1 MAGTQK
7 HKSKYKEPNDFK
19 KSQKQKV
26 RTDLKDYTQ
35 EDKDGGMNPNS
46 VGEPQTNVLRKR
58 DKLVIDDVDNMVPNK
73 KDVADYYKVEG
84 DHDPK
89 YTAKKRKEIQNEDEK
104 DSKDQIEDKIENL
117 TREQKE
123 RFVRK
128 YIRRKIKNIL
138 SEQKALKELDE
149 EENEEAEDE
158 TIPMTPG
165 EETPPG
171 GGEETPPGEGEETP
185 PGGGEETPPGG
196 GEETPPGEGEDP
208 GEEED
213 HEKVTK
219 KIDDEEEESD
229 EEEEDD
235 TVDDVV
241 SDERKE
247 IKRYLKLALKL
258 RKAKNSIKA
267 VEILKPILKLGIKHF
282 DGESKNDFWVILE
295 KYVKPKSL
303 NPDPEDT
310 ESSISLPTDPNLR
323 N

>member
-171 GGEETPPGEGEETP
+171 GGEETPPGEGE
-185 PGGGEETPPGG
+185 
-196 GEETPPGEGEDP
+196 DP

>member
-117 TREQKE
+117 KREQLEKKISKLTEEQKE
-123 RFVRK
+123 RLVRE
-128 YIRRKIKNIL
+128 YIRKKIKKVL
-138 SEQKALKELDE
+138 SEQKALKDINEAPEDE
-149 EENEEAEDE
+149 EAPEEEGGEVETDVEGGGEEAEDE
-158 TIPMTPG
+158 
-165 EETPPG
+165 
-171 GGEETPPGEGEETP
+171 GGEEKGASIPSAPPTTSTPVATDSETTSTPVAIDSETTDSETTDDVADAEDKETEE
-185 PGGGEETPPGG
+185 
-196 GEETPPGEGEDP
+196 
-208 GEEED
+208 
-213 HEKVTK
+213 
-219 KIDDEEEESD
+219 IL
-229 EEEEDD
+229 DD
-235 TVDDVV
+235 TLSAEQKKKKAIMKQSLVFQK
-241 SDERKE
+241 SDNGRTSADALKPMINLGIDNLDAENQKSF
-247 IKRYLKLALKL
+247 YLTLKKLADK
-258 RKAKNSIKA
+258 
-267 VEILKPILKLGIKHF
+267 
-282 DGESKNDFWVILE
+282 
-295 KYVKPKSL
+295 
-303 NPDPEDT
+303 
-310 ESSISLPTDPNLR
+310 NLR
-323 N
+323 A